1 MRWRNQSRPRESG
14 LMRSFVAVFL
24 LVMSLPVHASEALWK
39 RLQTEPNLVV
49 LMRHAKTAG
58 GNPLT
63 WDPSGQCQGERMLSE
78 EGKTHARKLGEEFR
92 KRRITPVV
100 ISSPMCRTHD
110 TANLAF
116 GSAVTDPDLREIASA
131 EASQKKA
138 FRDKAKQLL
147 LKHRGAKPVVFVS
160 HRPNIDALALEVVAT
175 DELLVGKIGDD
186 GEVEVVGRIKL

>member
-1 MRWRNQSRPRESG
+1 MQ
-14 LMRSFVAVFL
+14 FL
-24 LVMSLPVHASEALWK
+24 LALLLLAVSFHAHASEVLWK

-49 LMRHAKTAG
+49 LMRHAKTGG

-63 WDPSGQCQGERMLSE
+63 WDASGQCQGERMLSE
-78 EGKTHARKLGEEFR
+78 EGKSYARRLGEEFR
-92 KRRITPVV
+92 KRRIAPVA
-100 ISSPMCRTHD
+100 ISSPMCRTRD

-131 EASQKKA
+131 QASLKKA

-147 LKHRGAKPVVFVS
+147 LNHRGAKPVVFVS
-160 HRPNIDALALEVVAT
+160 HRPNIDALALEVIAT

-186 GEVEVVGRIKL
+186 GEIEVLGRIKPGP